1 MTNSPVDFWKHGRML
16 LHQQCWCWGRDI
28 ESPYGNLLLQSGF
41 ERFRPPQSGN
51 GSSRYVLAIPGQP
64 VISLWAFGV
73 TISSPT
79 EAAIYINRYCFVPR
93 WIPEPDF
100 SLETWSARTSE
111 ELAHNGLAPARQD
124 GRVPRPS
131 VPLLR
136 GPCAFDGL
144 RPPSTKH
151 EIRTSKRLL
160 KFGLQWLADY
170 ERQILAN
177 HGVRYRRDVLRNWHE
192 PPVLPE
198 RVPDEWHRMSW
209 HIPEPPLETYSKPG
223 SGAALPSTP
232 EQTPVAP

>member
-1 MTNSPVDFWKHGRML
+1 MTNPPVDFWKHGRML

-28 ESPYGNLLLQSGF
+28 ESPYGNLLLQSGC
-41 ERFRPPQSGN
+41 ERQRPPQSGN
-51 GSSRYVLAIPGQP
+51 GSTRYVLTVPGQP

-73 TISSPT
+73 TIGSPA

-100 SLETWSARTSE
+100 SLETWSARS
-111 ELAHNGLAPARQD
+111 
-124 GRVPRPS
+124 
-131 VPLLR
+131 
-136 GPCAFDGL
+136 FDGL

-160 KFGLQWLADY
+160 KFGLQWLGDY
-170 ERQILAN
+170 ERQILAT

-192 PPVLPE
+192 SPVLPE
-198 RVPDEWHRMSW
+198 RVPDEWRRMSW
-209 HIPEPPLETYSKPG
+209 HIPEPPLETYIKPG
-223 SGAALPSTP
+223 SAAALPSTP